1 MAHYFKR
8 LNRTLLTAA
17 MVLALLT
24 LASCLPVPLGDPDK
38 SQVDSK
44 LTGFW
49 VDTDDANSGTMYVI
63 APFDSHCDMVQC
75 VPYEKKGDRYETK
88 SSAWRA
94 WLTDVKGT
102 RFMTLQSAA
111 HMADPAYPGD
121 KSYPTVKIVMVPGKL
136 TFRALD
142 SGYEKFKE
150 LKNSDQLAQIIQENL
165 DDPKMY
171 VEAETTLRRMDA
183 GKESDASLM
192 KLAIP

>member
-1 MAHYFKR
+1 
-8 LNRTLLTAA
+8 

-63 APFDSHCDMVQC
+63 APFDSHCYMVQS

-94 WLTDVKGT
+94 WVTDIKGT

-111 HMADPAYPGD
+111 HMADPTYPGD
-121 KSYPTVKIVMVPGKL
+121 KSYPTAKIVMVPGKL
-136 TFRALD
+136 TFRGLD
-142 SGYEKFKE
+142 AGYTKFKE
-150 LKNSDQLAQIIQENL
+150 LKDSGQLAQIIQENL